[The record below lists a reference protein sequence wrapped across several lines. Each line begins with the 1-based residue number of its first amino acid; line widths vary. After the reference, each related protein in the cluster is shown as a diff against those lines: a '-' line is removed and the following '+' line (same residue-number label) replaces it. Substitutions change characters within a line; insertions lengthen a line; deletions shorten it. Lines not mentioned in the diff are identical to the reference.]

1 MVNTAGCLLG
11 ALRWACGGGEVDV
24 RPTFSVGFV
33 LKMQGLFNDL
43 KKPPAFSGPSFLSN
57 KMFIAPVLSKGWN
70 GYH

>member
-1 MVNTAGCLLG
+1 MVNTTGCLVG

-43 KKPPAFSGPSFLSN
+43 KKTSSFLGPSF
-57 KMFIAPVLSKGWN
+57 KM
-70 GYH
+70 

>member
-1 MVNTAGCLLG
+1 MVNTTGCLVG

-43 KKPPAFSGPSFLSN
+43 KKNLQLSW
-57 KMFIAPVLSKGWN
+57 PVL
-70 GYH
+70 